1 MIRNIK
7 SYTDLE
13 QSEKLAEILPL
24 ESADM
29 MYVYDRHLD
38 KLYGDTPYVITY
50 KVVNEDVDFPCW
62 SLTALLGLL
71 SFPALRYDIENGEGG
86 WIVGCEKNDKMYLSH
101 YRDNPVDT
109 CYEMIIHL
117 HELKN
122 K

>member
-1 MIRNIK
+1 MTTIK

-38 KLYGDTPYVITY
+38 KLYGDTPYVIGY

-62 SLTALLGLL
+62 SLTALLNIINKNFYPNIFHDGE
-71 SFPALRYDIENGEGG
+71 AWNIEVVHHDNNTIKYDTHS
-86 WIVGCEKNDKMYLSH
+86 NDVI
-101 YRDNPVDT
+101 DGVFG
-109 CYEMIIHL
+109 MILKL
-117 HELKN
+117 H
-122 K
+122 